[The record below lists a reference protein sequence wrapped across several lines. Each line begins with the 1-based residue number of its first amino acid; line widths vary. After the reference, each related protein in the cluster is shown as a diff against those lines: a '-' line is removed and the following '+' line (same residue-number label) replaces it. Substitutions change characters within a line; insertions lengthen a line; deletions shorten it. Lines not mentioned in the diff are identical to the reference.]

1 MRFIKHIR
9 CSSADELEKL
19 KSSKYVQS
27 NLAGIHSQIANDLK
41 NGKKVLFIGTPCQ
54 VATVALYTKKFGT
67 NLFTVDVICHGVPSI
82 QLFKSSLP
90 TDIVECN
97 IDKLTFRDDTAYRL
111 KIYKSGKIIYKRE
124 LHIDLY
130 MKGFFKA
137 IFCRDSCHECKYTRS
152 ERVSDLTIGD
162 FWGVDKSQIHTNT
175 DYGLSLALVNSE
187 KGHAMLRNIV
197 SEVNMVERPMEEA
210 IAGNKQLRFPMKK
223 TWRSKIFKTLYP
235 ICGFKCSAVCS
246 MPDIVLKNMIIRK

>member
-1 MRFIKHIR
+1 MNNINNVHNCVGCLSCVDRCPKHCIHISNDSLGHIHTHAEETQCINCGLCVKSCPAIQKPDYRKPNKAYALWRKDDTLRRQSSSGGLAAVLSERMIAEGGIVYGCAFEKPFSIKHIR

-124 LHIDLY
+124 LHID
-130 MKGFFKA
+130 
-137 IFCRDSCHECKYTRS
+137 S
-152 ERVSDLTIGD
+152 
-162 FWGVDKSQIHTNT
+162 
-175 DYGLSLALVNSE
+175 
-187 KGHAMLRNIV
+187 IV
-197 SEVNMVERPMEEA
+197 R
-210 IAGNKQLRFPMKK
+210 
-223 TWRSKIFKTLYP
+223 
-235 ICGFKCSAVCS
+235 
-246 MPDIVLKNMIIRK
+246 